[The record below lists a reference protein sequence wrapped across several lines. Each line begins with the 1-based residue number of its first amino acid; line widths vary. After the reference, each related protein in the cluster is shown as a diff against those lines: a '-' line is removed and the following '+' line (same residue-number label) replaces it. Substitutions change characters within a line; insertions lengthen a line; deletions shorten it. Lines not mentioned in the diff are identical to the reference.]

1 MIMLLTKLL
10 DDRYVELSLIPS
22 RDNLKHIRLN
32 AKQLRI
38 YRVSLNESVEAP
50 FQYFDPTLE
59 VTQRDGDND
68 KKDLET
74 FSENHVSGC
83 NLTDPDLNGGE
94 LNIKIPS
101 EAFQQ
106 GLIAEGKVLK
116 VSVEFSLE
124 DPKGGVHFVVPDGAE
139 GLTMAERA
147 AHMFTFGHENS
158 ARLWFPCIDTTSEP
172 CTWKLEFTV
181 DESMTAVSCGE
192 LLETVYTPDMKRK
205 TFHYYVSSPTAA
217 PNIAL
222 VVGPFQ
228 VYVDPTVFEERG
240 SRVSTA

>member
-1 MIMLLTKLL
+1 MLEGKQIIYFQHFS
-10 DDRYVELSLIPS
+10 YVELTLVPS

-38 YRVSLNESVEAP
+38 YRVCLNETVEAA

-59 VTQRDGDND
+59 VTQSENEKRDLD
-68 KKDLET
+68 T

-83 NLTDPDLNGGE
+83 NLTDPDWNGGE

-101 EAFQQ
+101 EAMQQ
-106 GLIAEGKVLK
+106 GLVAEGKELK

-124 DPKGGVHFVVPDGAE
+124 DPKGGVHFVVPE
-139 GLTMAERA
+139 GGEGVSLTERA
-147 AHMFTFGHENS
+147 AHMFTYGHENS

-181 DESMTAVSCGE
+181 EESMTAVSCGE
-192 LLETVYTPDMKRK
+192 LVETVATPDGKRK
-205 TFHYYVSSPTAA
+205 TFHYHVNTPTAA

-228 VYVDPTVFEERG
+228 VYVDPNMHEVTHFCLR
-240 SRVSTA
+240 

>member
-1 MIMLLTKLL
+1 MLSSCEYTV
-10 DDRYVELSLIPS
+10 Y
-22 RDNLKHIRLN
+22 
-32 AKQLRI
+32 
-38 YRVSLNESVEAP
+38 LNESVEAS

-59 VTQRDGDND
+59 VTQSDEEKR
-68 KKDLET
+68 DLET
-74 FSENHVSGC
+74 YSVNHVSGC

-101 EAFQQ
+101 DAIQQ
-106 GLIAEGKVLK
+106 GLVAEGKVLK

-124 DPKGGVHFVVPDGAE
+124 DPKGGVHFVLPDASVDGA
-139 GLTMAERA
+139 TMAERA
-147 AHMFTFGHENS
+147 AHMFTYGHENC

-205 TFHYYVSSPTAA
+205 MFHCPQPLPILPSSWGVRRPQHARGLPLLPPPPPPRPQEHCPPT
-217 PNIAL
+217 L
-222 VVGPFQ
+222 RSV
-228 VYVDPTVFEERG
+228 
-240 SRVSTA
+240 